1 MSPLI
6 KPVYPF
12 VIWIKSNEYRQFA
25 NKEVINKFSVN
36 TAHHYIL
43 DSIDVDGEQLQQY
56 LFFDE
61 KKGELVIKA
70 NKRIF
75 GPISLDFY
83 YLDKNDIR
91 KYKTA
96 YRGDRIDG
104 IIIYRDGI
112 IATPFAENE
121 TDSNKKRD
129 ILGIDKRRYSGF
141 LKK

>member
-61 KKGELVIKA
+61 KK
-70 NKRIF
+70 
-75 GPISLDFY
+75 
-83 YLDKNDIR
+83 
-91 KYKTA
+91 
-96 YRGDRIDG
+96 
-104 IIIYRDGI
+104 
-112 IATPFAENE
+112 ENW
-121 TDSNKKRD
+121 
-129 ILGIDKRRYSGF
+129 
-141 LKK
+141 